1 MGNCR
6 ERDSLASWN
15 RNDPSTGVW
24 EREKGERERKKERGK
39 VIKKIMDGS
48 LLQLQRTNSH
58 FQFAPG
64 GRGSKPTL
72 APTLG
77 RILARSWIGPA
88 IFSKLPKNSISR
100 PTSVPPPTLPFDNS
114 RLPFEKPISPRVL
127 WPRIYTRNIP
137 DIVLVKRIPSSSASS
152 RDGERERERRG
163 VFIDRNI
170 VPRRFRAA
178 MVGRKEH
185 SELIPSNDALA

>member
-64 GRGSKPTL
+64 AGGEGVKANSRSNPPPDPCPFL
-72 APTLG
+72 DWSRDILQAPEEFY
-77 RILARSWIGPA
+77 
-88 IFSKLPKNSISR
+88 FSAHFR
-100 PTSVPPPTLPFDNS
+100 PSPTLPFDNS

-127 WPRIYTRNIP
+127 WPRIYTRNTP

-152 RDGERERERRG
+152 RDGERERERG
-163 VFIDRNI
+163 
-170 VPRRFRAA
+170 
-178 MVGRKEH
+178 G
-185 SELIPSNDALA
+185 SL

>member
-1 MGNCR
+1 MIPRRGC
-6 ERDSLASWN
+6 ER
-15 RNDPSTGVW
+15 

-58 FQFAPG
+58 FQFALG

-127 WPRIYTRNIP
+127 WPRIYTRNTP

-152 RDGERERERRG
+152 RDGERERERG
-163 VFIDRNI
+163 
-170 VPRRFRAA
+170 
-178 MVGRKEH
+178 G
-185 SELIPSNDALA
+185 SL

>member
-58 FQFAPG
+58 FQFAPGAG

-163 VFIDRNI
+163 
-170 VPRRFRAA
+170 
-178 MVGRKEH
+178 GRGG
-185 SELIPSNDALA
+185 SL